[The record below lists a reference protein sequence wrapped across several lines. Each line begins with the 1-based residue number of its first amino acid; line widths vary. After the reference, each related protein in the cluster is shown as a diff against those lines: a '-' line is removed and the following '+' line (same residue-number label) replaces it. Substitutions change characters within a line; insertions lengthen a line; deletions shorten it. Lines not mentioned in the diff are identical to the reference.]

1 MGASLLCFGWR
12 HPFAARRSHRAPR
25 DLRGSHGSTAA
36 ELRPGVFEEPAC
48 AGAYVGAVSTLTD
61 DATATFPALVTP

>member
-1 MGASLLCFGWR
+1 MDVE
-12 HPFAARRSHRAPR
+12 ARIPDVGELQGPIADHGPR

-36 ELRPGVFEEPAC
+36 QLRPGVFEEPAC

-61 DATATFPALVTP
+61 DATATFTALVTP